1 MILPTIMRQYEL
13 MVIFRPDFDIKDAKK
28 RDEVIAKLLGASVKV
43 QDVTDMGKKR
53 LAYPIQKHE
62 EGHYILAIVTAD
74 ALKVGEIE
82 KQVRLQTDVI
92 RYLLTVKN

>member
-1 MILPTIMRQYEL
+1 MRRYEFML
-13 MVIFRPDFDIKDAKK
+13 IFRPDFDTKDTKK

-43 QDVTDMGKKR
+43 TNVTDMGKKR
-53 LAYPIQKHE
+53 LAYPIQKYE
-62 EGHYILAIVTAD
+62 EGNYVLVLLSAD

-92 RYLLTVKN
+92 RYLLTVKED

>member
-62 EGHYILAIVTAD
+62 EGVY
-74 ALKVGEIE
+74 ALVHLEDQALHVGDVE
-82 KQVRLQTDVI
+82 KQFRLQTDVI

>member
-1 MILPTIMRQYEL
+1 MRQYEL

-28 RDEVIAKLLGASVKV
+28 RDEVIFKLLGASVKV
-43 QDVTDMGKKR
+43 QEVTDMGKKR

-62 EGHYILAIVTAD
+62 EGHYVLAMLAAD

-82 KQVRLQTDVI
+82 KQMRLQTDVI
-92 RYLLTVKN
+92 RYLLTVQES